1 MKSEVYVRNEEVQK
15 KLNTLLSDYQ
25 VYYQNL
31 RAFHWLVKGAQFFQL
46 HGKFEEL
53 YNHAAEDIDEIAERI
68 MMIGGVPLHSFDDY
82 LQHANIV
89 AERNLVSPQ
98 EILPVVIG
106 NTEHLLVEFRVI
118 LNEASESLDEGT
130 VTLMSQFISNAEKEL
145 WMLNSLQA

>member
-1 MKSEVYVRNEEVQK
+1 M
-15 KLNTLLSDYQ
+15 
-25 VYYQNL
+25 
-31 RAFHWLVKGAQFFQL
+31 